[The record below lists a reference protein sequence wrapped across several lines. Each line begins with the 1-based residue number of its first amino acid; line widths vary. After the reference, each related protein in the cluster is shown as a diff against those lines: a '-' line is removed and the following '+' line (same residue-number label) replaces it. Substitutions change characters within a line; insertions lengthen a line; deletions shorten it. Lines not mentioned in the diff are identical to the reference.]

1 MRWLIALSFVV
12 CVVGV
17 ANAMLMSVTE
27 RFTEI
32 ATMKCLGALNGFIAR
47 LFLLEAAF
55 LGLVG
60 GLLGVVLGG
69 AIGIGRMAASYG
81 HWVVRF
87 FPAADLAGGAAI
99 AVACGLALTTL
110 SALYPAFSAAR
121 MLPMEAMRVE

>member
-1 MRWLIALSFVV
+1 MFWLLVVSFLV
-12 CVVGV
+12 CVAGIT
-17 ANAMLMSVTE
+17 NAMLISVIE
-27 RFTEI
+27 RFREI

-69 AIGIGRMAASYG
+69 AIGIGRMAAGYG
-81 HWVVRF
+81 QWVARF
-87 FPAADLAGGAAI
+87 FPAADLAAGAGI